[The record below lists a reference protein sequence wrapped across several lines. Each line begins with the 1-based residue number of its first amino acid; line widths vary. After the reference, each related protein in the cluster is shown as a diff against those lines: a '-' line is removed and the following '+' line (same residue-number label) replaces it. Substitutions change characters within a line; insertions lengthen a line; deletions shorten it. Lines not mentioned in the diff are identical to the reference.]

1 MTVTEGFLKG
11 YNDVNR
17 TNSGIG
23 ICGLL
28 FVAFVIL
35 KVMGIL
41 TWSWWW
47 IACPIWIGVGLTCSF
62 LVLFGVV
69 LGLITLFGWL
79 FCRSKKKVNSKEYD
93 FYGHENDVWYV

>member
-1 MTVTEGFLKG
+1 M
-11 YNDVNR
+11 NQ

-23 ICGLL
+23 VAGLL

-47 IACPIWIGVGLTCSF
+47 ITCPLWIAVGLTCSF
-62 LVLFGVV
+62 LVIAGVV
-69 LGLITLFGWL
+69 IGLMTLFGWM
-79 FCRSKKKVNSKEYD
+79 FCSKKKVATHKDIHD
-93 FYGHENDVWYV
+93 FYNDHDDVWRV